1 MVAVAYMHA
10 SSVRWYNKSI
20 DSHIKISISANQEI
34 VDSQIGI
41 VRCTFIVE
49 TLHQGY
55 WCLRKEKSNDIFMVR
70 FTNGITLD
78 PSTFSHIIDV
88 CRQSHFVGP
97 RENNRLPLEAC
108 SCAPPSCSSYL
119 ERLCGGGANGV
130 QMVRRFWTRRWSRK
144 LHTVL
149 HRESTGPAL
158 TVAAASLLNPAYIP
172 EAVFYSHQQ
181 QDHVILATALVLVKG
196 ASGCYRLWRAVLDS
210 CSLINFIT
218 DEFAQTLH
226 IPRAKKIIKI
236 RSIVVSRTQEK
247 HSTTTSIKYRLS
259 DFELTLDFCVT
270 PSIAHHPNTE
280 NTSLVLTYFLE
291 QRPFLRF
298 CRLGKS
304 TYP

>member
-1 MVAVAYMHA
+1 MLISTISSKVEPEAYGKWNE
-10 SSVRWYNKSI
+10 SLNY
-20 DSHIKISISANQEI
+20 
-34 VDSQIGI
+34 
-41 VRCTFIVE
+41 
-49 TLHQGY
+49 
-55 WCLRKEKSNDIFMVR
+55 
-70 FTNGITLD
+70 ITLPTWD
-78 PSTFSHIIDV
+78 N
-88 CRQSHFVGP
+88 FVKLVE
-97 RENNRLPLEAC
+97 RHC
-108 SCAPPSCSSYL
+108 QYL
-119 ERLCGGGANGV
+119 ESSQPSPETQLSNLRSHRARPQRHQANLSLSYTAQNCHLSAEHKILRCPQFINLSFEYAFNHTKWLGLCPNCLSKGHQVSNYPSA
-130 QMVRRFWTRRWSRK
+130 QRCRRWSRK

-172 EAVFYSHQQ
+172 EAVFHSHQQ